1 MVTLSPPR
9 PPSRREGGGRLAL
22 VAALAA
28 LVGAVGC
35 AGYESRVVGALE
47 ALDRGQPDQAVAE
60 LNEEMSLDGSDQLPA
75 DMRTD
80 DALLVLE
87 RGTIQLWRSDYSHAT
102 RDLGAADKGIEL
114 LDMSRD
120 AADDLGKYL
129 FSDDI
134 GAYRA
139 PAYEK
144 LMINTMGLVGYLAQ
158 RKLEDAKVEARRLA
172 IVQKYL
178 KDNDEDTTM
187 LGVASYLAGFAFE
200 KAGNLDEALLFYEE
214 ALEEDDFETLRD
226 PLRVLTRGEPRT
238 PNVKE
243 LVGASGPLDSVAQTG
258 ECDVLVL
265 VSFGRVPAKEPRR
278 IPIGLAL
285 TIASGALSPN
295 DHARANELAAKG
307 LVTWVNYPALG
318 PSRGS
323 FGRASVVVD
332 GQAVGLEE
340 ALDVEAEVRKAF
352 AEQEPTIVVSAI
364 TRMLTRVAVGEA
376 AHAAGRAGDG
386 RGSAG
391 GTIGLLAGLAAS
403 AAMTAADTPD
413 TRSWSTLPARI
424 SIARFRVKAG
434 RHSLRLQARGVTKDV
449 VIDAAPG
456 GWAFVNLT
464 ALR

>member
-1 MVTLSPPR
+1 MLHGPLPPAPSPKRRGGVCLSIAVTLLS
-9 PPSRREGGGRLAL
+9 LA
-22 VAALAA
+22 
-28 LVGAVGC
+28 GC

-178 KDNDEDTTM
+178 KDNEEDTTM

-307 LVTWVNYPALG
+307 LVTWVNYPVLG
-318 PSRGS
+318 RSRGS

-352 AEQEPTIVVSAI
+352 EALEPTIIVSAI
-364 TRMLTRVAVGEA
+364 TRMIARLAVSEA
-376 AHAAGRAGDG
+376 AHAAGRGADSGNG
-386 RGSAG
+386 AG
-391 GTIGLLAGLAAS
+391 GAIGLLAGLAAS
-403 AAMTAADTPD
+403 AALTAADTPD

-424 SIARFRVKAG
+424 SLARFRVKPG
-434 RHSLRLQARGVTKDV
+434 RHTMRLQARGVTKDV

>member
-1 MVTLSPPR
+1 MLHGPHPPTPSPM
-9 PPSRREGGGRLAL
+9 RRGGVRFAAATVVLAL
-22 VAALAA
+22 V
-28 LVGAVGC
+28 GC
-35 AGYESRVVGALE
+35 SGYESRVE
-47 ALDRGQPDQAVAE
+47 TALDALNRSQPDEAIAS
-60 LNEEMSLDGSDQLPA
+60 LNAEMSLDGSDQLPS

-87 RGTIQLWRSDYSHAT
+87 RGTIQMWRNDYARAT

-120 AADDLGKYL
+120 AADELGKYL
-129 FSDDI
+129 FSDDV

-144 LMINTMGLVGYLAQ
+144 LMINTMGIVGFLAQ

-178 KDNDEDTTM
+178 KENEEDTTM
-187 LGVASYLAGFAFE
+187 LGVASHLAGFAFE
-200 KAGNLDEALLFYEE
+200 KAGNVEEALLFYEE
-214 ALEEDDFETLRD
+214 ALAADDFATLRD
-226 PLRVLTRGEPRT
+226 PLRVLTRGEPKT
-238 PNVKE
+238 PNIKD
-243 LVGASGPLDSVAQTG
+243 LVADAGPLDSVAQTG

-265 VSFGRVPAKEPRR
+265 VSFGRVPRKEPRR

-285 TIASGALSPN
+285 TIASGALSPH

-307 LVTWVNYPALG
+307 LVTWVNYPVLG
-318 PSRGS
+318 RSRGT
-323 FGRASVVVD
+323 FGRAAVWLD
-332 GQAVGLEE
+332 GQQVGLEE

-352 AEQEPTIVVSAI
+352 EALEPTIIVSAI
-364 TRMLTRVAVGEA
+364 TRMLTRVAVSEA
-376 AHAAGRAGDG
+376 AHATGRAADNGNG
-386 RGSAG
+386 AG
-391 GTIGLLAGLAAS
+391 GAIGLIAGLAAS
-403 AAMTAADTPD
+403 AALTAADTPD

-424 SIARFRVKAG
+424 SLARFRVKPG
-434 RHSLRLQARGVTKDV
+434 RHVMRLQARGVTKDV
-449 VIDAAPG
+449 VIEATPG